1 VQSEP
6 QATSVA
12 LRATVRLLVAAV
24 ALFVGVKI
32 LGWLVASPE
41 VVFALAL
48 AALTIAAIYVVNV
61 TLDQLGARHHDAA
74 LRRQARR
81 HARRLRAAE
90 AS

>member
-1 VQSEP
+1 VLREP

-12 LRATVRLLVAAV
+12 LRAAVRLLVAAV

-48 AALTIAAIYVVNV
+48 AALTIAAIYVVNA
-61 TLDQLGARHHDAA
+61 TLDQLGAQHHDAK
-74 LRRQARR
+74 LRHLARVDEQR
-81 HARRLRAAE
+81 KAAS
-90 AS
+90 A

>member
-1 VQSEP
+1 MRREP

-12 LRATVRLLVAAV
+12 LRAAARLLVAAV

-61 TLDQLGARHHDAA
+61 TLDQLGARHHDTA
-74 LRRQARR
+74 LRRLARVDEQR
-81 HARRLRAAE
+81 KAAS
-90 AS
+90 A

>member
-1 VQSEP
+1 VRREP

-12 LRATVRLLVAAV
+12 LRAAARLLVAAV

-48 AALTIAAIYVVNV
+48 SALIVAAVYVVNV
-61 TLDQLGARHHDAA
+61 TLDQLGARHHDAT
-74 LRRQARR
+74 LRR
-81 HARRLRAAE
+81 HARRQGRRVTP
-90 AS
+90 